1 MFQEPVAEECD
12 EHLLSGSYI
21 DVEAGKY
28 LF

>member
-1 MFQEPVAEECD
+1 MFQDPVAEECD
-12 EHLLSGSYI
+12 ENLLSGSYI